1 MAALLEEA
9 LLAGMEERVQAEA
22 QAVTVVAEKV
32 RVMVG
37 IRKRPEA
44 ARAAVV

>member
-9 LLAGMEERVQAEA
+9 LLAGMEGRVQAE
-22 QAVTVVAEKV
+22 AVTVVAEKV

-37 IRKRPEA
+37 IQERPEA